1 MIKIEI
7 SNNEYSVASPTL
19 AVWLISTISKN
30 SINNIA
36 PYGMVMPVS
45 YQPLIVAVGTDVNR
59 DTYKNIIQTGEF
71 VLNLA
76 STQMIKKV
84 NITAAKFPPE
94 IDEFE
99 KADLTSLPSLKVKPG
114 RIEECKVH
122 IECQL
127 KDNFEIT
134 ETRRIITANSLAIT
148 IDKNISKRIVR
159 SNFLCKRQLFWSGQI
174 CRKKIITIMSRF
186 QKDVS
191 HEFTNFH

>member
-148 IDKNISKRIVR
+148 IDKNIYLKNHALQKGLLDPIFYVKGSYFGLGRFVGKR
-159 SNFLCKRQLFWSGQI
+159 
-174 CRKKIITIMSRF
+174 
-186 QKDVS
+186 
-191 HEFTNFH
+191 